1 MEVRTVEPFLDYYRR
16 IRQRTNRLL
25 ELVPEEKLEWTYRPG
40 KYSIGDIIRH
50 LAGMER
56 YMYAEIAAGRT
67 NAYPGCG
74 KELATGLE
82 NVLQYFHQLHEE
94 SLRIFNGM
102 TDEALLQKCTSP
114 AGVQLTVGKWL
125 RAMVEHE
132 IHHRGQLY
140 ICLNMLEVSTPPIF
154 GMTAEEVAACSN
166 LQKTSL

>member
-1 MEVRTVEPFLDYYRR
+1 MEVRTVESFLDYYRR

-25 ELVPEEKLEWTYRPG
+25 EVIPAEKLEWTYRPG

-67 NAYPGCG
+67 SAYPGCG
-74 KELATGLE
+74 KELAAGLE

-102 TDEALLQKCTSP
+102 NDDALLQKCTSP
-114 AGVQLTVGKWL
+114 AGVPITVGKWL

-140 ICLNMLEVSTPPIF
+140 IYLNILGVSTPPIF
-154 GMTAEEVAACSN
+154 GMTAEEVAASSN